1 MKSRPKPRKGA
12 YEKYWY
18 FASERQ
24 RIFEQRMSGR
34 TAPWTKDPILQQYK
48 FCCVFRA
55 ADRVS
60 QYLIRDVAYRADA
73 GTPADRVF
81 QIVAFRTFSRI
92 ETWEAVRVHLGGAP
106 TIQALA
112 SGAFTEALEHAR
124 RATGRLYT
132 GAFIL
137 CAADAYGQQ
146 AKHLNHVELF
156 RDMFIHGDLALR
168 VLEAKSLEEIFDL
181 LRSYP
186 LMGDFMSYQIAID
199 LNYSD
204 LFKFSE
210 NDFTSPGPGALRGL
224 RKVFEDMGDY
234 SPSEAIMWMV
244 EHQDREFGRYGLPFK
259 GLWGR
264 PLHATDCQGLFCEV
278 DKYCRVAMPELASA
292 RKRIKKRFV
301 PSPHGLKLFF
311 PPRWGINER
320 LLAETSAN
328 VSGWAAP
335 GQQVAFDFNLDPP
348 RT

>member
-1 MKSRPKPRKGA
+1 MKSKPKPRKGA

-24 RIFEQRMSGR
+24 RIFDQRAAGR
-34 TAPWTKDPILQQYK
+34 PAPWTEDPILQEYK

-60 QYLIRDVAYRADA
+60 QYLIRDVAYGTGV
-73 GTPADRVF
+73 GTPEDRIF

-92 ETWEAVRVHLGGAP
+92 ETWEAVRAYLGGPP
-106 TIQALA
+106 TIRALA
-112 SGAFTEALEHAR
+112 SGMFTEALEHAR
-124 RATGRLYT
+124 RTDGRLYT

-137 CAADAYGQQ
+137 CAADAYGQK

-156 RDMFIHGDLALR
+156 RHMFVHGDLAPR
-168 VLEAKSLEEIFDL
+168 ILEAKSLEEIFEL

-186 LMGDFMSYQIAID
+186 LIGNFMAYQIAID
-199 LNYSD
+199 LNYSA

-224 RKVFEDMGDY
+224 RKVFEDLGDY

-244 EHQDREFGRYGLPFK
+244 EHQGREFDRYRLPFK

-264 PLHATDCQGLFCEV
+264 ALHAIDCQGLFCEV
-278 DKYCRVAMPELASA
+278 DKYCRVAMPELVSA
-292 RKRIKKRFV
+292 RKRIKKRFS
-301 PSPHGLKLFF
+301 PSPYGLKLFF

-320 LLAETSAN
+320 LPTDVPPD
-328 VSGWAAP
+328 VSGRATLN
-335 GQQVAFDFNLDPP
+335 QQVAFDFKHDV
-348 RT
+348 